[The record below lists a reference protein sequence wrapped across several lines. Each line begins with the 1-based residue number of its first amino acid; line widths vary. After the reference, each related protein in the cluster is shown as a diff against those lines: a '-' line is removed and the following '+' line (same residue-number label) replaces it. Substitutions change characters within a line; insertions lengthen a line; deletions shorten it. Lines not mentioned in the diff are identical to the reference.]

1 MSENKKLLKGRGKD
15 PNFLTKLI
23 LCARAGGRCQFE
35 GCNEKLFIE
44 GLTFKELNKSNIAHI
59 VAASPE
65 GPRGSEDSYELSD
78 KIDNLM
84 LMCQEHHKLIDDY
97 PEQYTVAKLIEMK
110 KYQEERVERILD
122 AMNYPEAEIVMF
134 EALIKNKV
142 DVKIDFK
149 QAVDANRSEGNNP
162 ASGHGILIRVECTSD
177 YRSKE
182 YWKNVVKQLEDKV
195 RYQIESLYQYNHDLK
210 IAVFP
215 LAPIPLIIKL
225 GNLLGDKK
233 IIDIFQK
240 TRVPDTW
247 KWQSKELTNEFQTE
261 KIIIKKGKNVALIL
275 SLTAEINFSRIRSVF
290 DVDIIYHLKAKRN
303 GVDCIK
309 SLDDL
314 KRFWQEFQ
322 VICDRIKNEDSVEE
336 ISLFPSI
343 PVSAAFEIG
352 RRYMPGIYPRIN
364 IYDDDNGFFK
374 TIIIGGNINE

>member
-44 GLTFKELNKSNIAHI
+44 GLTLRELNKSNIAHI
-59 VAASPE
+59 VAASPD

-195 RYQIESLYQYNHDLK
+195 RYQIEFLYQYNHDLK

-261 KIIIKKGKNVALIL
+261 KIIIRKGKNVALIL